1 MWKGGDLGLRPHGP
15 IPAVATKFY
24 VRRKEALE
32 IRGEAQI
39 NMEPAVDPLSASKMV
54 SRYKGDLRGTSTT
67 KASQHEPN
75 SKYQDNSLGQVNH
88 DILEKQCALVK
99 EMGLTHGEDSQK
111 TQGMMLDM
119 EKRDN
124 KVAAEMGFKYH
135 QS

>member
-1 MWKGGDLGLRPHGP
+1 MGLRPHGP

-39 NMEPAVDPLSASKMV
+39 NMEPAVDPLSA
-54 SRYKGDLRGTSTT
+54 STT

-124 KVAAEMGFKYH
+124 KVAAEMGIKYH